1 MDVVRQTREGCTLTI
16 DECMA
21 KAIVVIDDMI
31 ANAMD
36 DGIRMI
42 TDHGA
47 TDEEIE
53 SFREWYAAQLADGRA
68 SNLAK
73 IRSWIERRGSTLQ

>member
-1 MDVVRQTREGCTLTI
+1 MTI

-21 KAIVVIDDMI
+21 KATAAIDDMI

-36 DGIRMI
+36 EGVRMI
-42 TDHGA
+42 ADRGA
-47 TDEEIE
+47 TEEE
-53 SFREWYAAQLADGRA
+53 VASFREWYGQRLADGRA

-73 IRSWIERRGSTLQ
+73 MRSWIERKGATLQ

>member
-1 MDVVRQTREGCTLTI
+1 MTI

-31 ANAMD
+31 ANAMN

-42 TDHGA
+42 TDNGA

-53 SFREWYAAQLADGRA
+53 SFREWYGQQLADGRA